1 MSPEGSETFL
11 NRRILIVDDNAA
23 IHEDFRK
30 ILGLRSTSA
39 EREIADLEA
48 SLFGEPAAVAPVE
61 KHGFELESAYQGQE
75 GLQKV
80 EAAIREGR
88 PYAMAF
94 MDVRMPPGWDGI
106 ETTERIWKVDPSIQ
120 VVVCTAYSDY
130 SWDAM
135 IGRLGQSDNLVILKK
150 PFDPAEVLQ
159 LAHALTEKW
168 RLQRAAQLKMD
179 QLESL
184 VSARTAELRGE
195 IEVRQRTEH
204 ELQKAKEAAEQA
216 SRAKSA
222 FLANMSHEIR
232 TPMNGVLGMCQ
243 LLLDSGLSAEQRD
256 LAETLTASGEALL
269 ALLNDVLDISKIEAE
284 KMVLEHTAFSIEDL
298 VEGTIQLVAGK
309 ADEKN
314 LELVAAVDPALTG
327 LLVGDPVRLR
337 QVLLNLLSNAVKFT
351 NEGEVSV
358 DVQFVASAAGAD
370 QLRFSVRDTGIGIP
384 AEDMA
389 RLFRPFTQA
398 DSSIT
403 RRFGGTG
410 LGLTICK
417 RLVELMGGAIEI
429 ESTPGRGSCFSFVLS
444 LPRAD
449 LPAET
454 NLAMPSAP
462 DLRGVRTL
470 VVDDSA
476 TNRKLL
482 DRLLHAWSAEVVDAV
497 DGPSALTCIRDA
509 AAAQRPFQ
517 LILLDY
523 HMPAMNGLTVAR
535 EIQSQCLGSRMPT
548 VLLTSHG
555 DRPSRGEL
563 EALGIAACLGKPV
576 RKQQLLETLLSVV
589 GLPAS
594 AHSPEDPSP
603 VVRKVGG
610 PEQSRPRVLV
620 AEDNIVNQKVA
631 LLHLKRLGY
640 QAEVA
645 ADGRAAVD
653 ALLRK
658 PFDIVFMDCQ
668 MPELDGFAATRLIRE
683 REARAGSPRLPI
695 IAMTAGAVMGDR
707 ENCLAAGMDDYLAKP
722 VRWED
727 LPTIIQRHLPNLVPA
742 LP

>member
-1 MSPEGSETFL
+1 MSLEGSETFP

-30 ILGLRSTSA
+30 ILGPSDRSA
-39 EREIADLEA
+39 ERDIADLEA
-48 SLFGEPAAVAPVE
+48 TLFGEPAAPKPVE

-75 GLQKV
+75 GLQRV
-80 EAAIREGR
+80 EAAMREGR

-106 ETTERIWKVDPSIQ
+106 ETTERIWKIDPSLQ

-179 QLESL
+179 QLEGL
-184 VSARTAELRGE
+184 VSARTAELRAE
-195 IEVRQRTEH
+195 IDVRQRTEE
-204 ELQKAKEAAEQA
+204 ELQRAKEAAEQA

-284 KMVLEHTAFSIEDL
+284 KLVLEHTAFGIEDL
-298 VEGTIQLVAGK
+298 VEGTMQLVAGK

-314 LELVAAVDPALTG
+314 LELVAAVDPALTD

-351 NEGEVSV
+351 NEGEVSI
-358 DVQFVASAAGAD
+358 DVQLLSSTAD
-370 QLRFSVRDTGIGIP
+370 TAQLRFSVRDTGIGIST
-384 AEDMA
+384 EDLN

-417 RLVELMGGAIEI
+417 RLVELMGGSIEI
-429 ESTPGRGSCFSFVLS
+429 ETTPGRGSCFSFVLA

-449 LPAET
+449 MREET
-454 NLAMPSAP
+454 PLAAAAAP

-482 DRLLHAWSAEVVDAV
+482 DRLLHAWSAEVVEAI
-497 DGPSALTCIRDA
+497 DGPAALASMCNA
-509 AAAQRPFQ
+509 AAARRPFQ

-523 HMPAMNGLTVAR
+523 HMPGMNGLTLAR
-535 EIQSQCLGSRMPT
+535 EIHNQCRGHTVPM

-555 DRPSRGEL
+555 DRPSRSEL
-563 EALGIAACLGKPV
+563 ESLGIAACLAKPI
-576 RKQQLLETLLSVV
+576 RKQVLLETLLSVA
-589 GLPAS
+589 GGPAS
-594 AHSPEDPSP
+594 PSLAEDFPAAP
-603 VVRKVGG
+603 CKNGQPDG
-610 PEQSRPRVLV
+610 SRLHVLV

-631 LLHLKRLGY
+631 LLNLKRLGY
-640 QAEVA
+640 HAEVA

-653 ALLRK
+653 AVRRQH
-658 PFDIVFMDCQ
+658 FDIVFMDCQ

-683 REARAGSPRLPI
+683 REARTGGPRLPI
-695 IAMTAGAVMGDR
+695 IAMTAGAVRGDR
-707 ENCLAAGMDDYLAKP
+707 ENCLAAGMDDYLTKP

-727 LPTIIQRHLPNLVPA
+727 LPSIIQRHLPNL
-742 LP
+742 LPSLP